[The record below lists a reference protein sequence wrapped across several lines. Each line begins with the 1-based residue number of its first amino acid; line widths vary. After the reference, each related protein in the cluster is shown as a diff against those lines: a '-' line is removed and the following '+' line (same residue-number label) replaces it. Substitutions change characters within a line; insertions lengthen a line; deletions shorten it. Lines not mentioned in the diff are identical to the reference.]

1 MCLRRIV
8 GAGAGV
14 DTTPKNNLLTRAPG
28 YVLDVFL
35 KPQLRTSLS
44 APLEPASTLRGGGP
58 LAAFGVA
65 YRSKTDAE
73 MSINAPGTAAARRH
87 GDSRA
92 FSRSA
97 GKLANS
103 VVSL

>member
-14 DTTPKNNLLTRAPG
+14 DTTPKNNLLTRAPS

-35 KPQLRTSLS
+35 NPQLRTSLS

-58 LAAFGVA
+58 LAAFGLA
-65 YRSKTDAE
+65 DRSKTDAE
-73 MSINAPGTAAARRH
+73 MSINGPGIAPRGVTEIH
-87 GDSRA
+87 GA

-103 VVSL
+103 IVSL